1 MHQITIGLIIVLV
14 PLIIILSY
22 KIGQKKQQKEIERI
36 QRQEMAINFL
46 KQRASYQSP
55 RNNIYDQAYGNYN
68 QCVQQDYQNQYTFNK
83 NYLNIP
89 PLTIPEPY
97 SSYDYSTYSPPF
109 QPNKRLSFTNFANLN
124 NSQQYEQYDY
134 NIVKQILGPS
144 PPQSQLNTPNK
155 YTQSCG
161 NYYQDNVPYFLKER
175 SRATY
180 FR

>member
-22 KIGQKKQQKEIERI
+22 KIGQKKQQKEIQRI

-55 RNNIYDQAYGNYN
+55 RNNVYDQSYANHN
-68 QCVQQDYQNQYTFNK
+68 QYIQQDYQNQYTFNK
-83 NYLNIP
+83 NYQNIP
-89 PLTIPEPY
+89 SLPIAGTY
-97 SSYDYSTYSPPF
+97 SSYDYTTCSPPF
-109 QPNKRLSFTNFANLN
+109 QPNKRLSFTNFANPN
-124 NSQQYEQYDY
+124 NLQQYEQYDY

-155 YTQSCG
+155 FTQSC
-161 NYYQDNVPYFLKER
+161 NNFYQDNVPYFLKER

>member
-22 KIGQKKQQKEIERI
+22 KIGQKKQQKELERI
-36 QRQEMAINFL
+36 QRQEMAIHFL

-55 RNNIYDQAYGNYN
+55 RNSIYDQSYANYN
-68 QCVQQDYQNQYTFNK
+68 QCIQQDYQNQYTFSK
-83 NYLNIP
+83 NYQNIP
-89 PLTIPEPY
+89 SIPGPY
-97 SSYDYSTYSPPF
+97 SNYDYTCSPPF
-109 QPNKRLSFTNFANLN
+109 QPNKRLSFTNFANTN
-124 NSQQYEQYDY
+124 NLQQYEQYDY

-155 YTQSCG
+155 YPQSYC
-161 NYYQDNVPYFLKER
+161 NFYQDNVPYFLKER